1 MKNQKLLF
9 VYNADSGLFN
19 IVSDFAHKIIS
30 PRTYACDLCALTYGN
45 FTMKHEWKTFLNAL
59 PLSVSF
65 MYKNEFVKQYN
76 LAIELPAVFIQSDHD
91 LHVLISKQGI
101 EGCEDLQ
108 QLKQLLTSRL
118 NSFFDSK

>member
-65 MYKNEFVKQYN
+65 MYKNDFVKQYN
-76 LAIELPAVFIQSDHD
+76 LAIELPAVFIQSDDD
-91 LHVLISKQGI
+91 LHVLISNQAIKA
-101 EGCEDLQ
+101 CEDLQ

>member
-76 LAIELPAVFIQSDHD
+76 LAIELPAVFIQSDDD
-91 LHVLISKQGI
+91 LHVLISNQAIKA
-101 EGCEDLQ
+101 CEDLQ